1 MLSKK
6 ELEIKISQLKG
17 FVKPKKK
24 LEQYITPDNI
34 VAEMVH
40 LAYIQGNIENKIII
54 DLCSGTG
61 KIAIATSFYKPK
73 MVIGIEKD
81 RDAVRIALEN
91 RKLMKAINTYFVL
104 GDALNLP
111 IKAKKVTVLQNPP
124 FGIIN
129 KDIKDVDVVKVV
141 SKIADWIYSIHKGG
155 NQKTRNFLVS
165 FYKSVGFN
173 VLIIKEFLFM
183 IPWQFDF
190 HKKPKT
196 KISVDL
202 YVARKLD

>member
-6 ELEIKISQLKG
+6 ELEIKISRLKG
-17 FVKPKKK
+17 FVKPKKE

-40 LAYIQGNIENKIII
+40 LAYMQGNIKNKIVL
-54 DLCSGTG
+54 DSCSGTG
-61 KIAIATSFYKPK
+61 KIAIAASFYGPK
-73 MVIGIEKD
+73 IVIGVEKD
-81 RDAVRIALEN
+81 RDVIRVALEN

-111 IKAKKVTVLQNPP
+111 IRTKKVTVLQNPP

-141 SKIADWIYSIHKGG
+141 SKIADWVYSIHKGG
-155 NQKTRNFLVS
+155 NQKTRDFLVS
-165 FYKSVGFN
+165 FYKSIGFN
-173 VLIIKEFLFM
+173 VLIIKEFLFT
-183 IPWQFDF
+183 IPRQFDF

-196 KISVDL
+196 RISVDL
-202 YVARKLD
+202 YVAKRLV

>member
-81 RDAVRIALEN
+81 RDAVRVALEN

-155 NQKTRNFLVS
+155 NQKTRDFLVS